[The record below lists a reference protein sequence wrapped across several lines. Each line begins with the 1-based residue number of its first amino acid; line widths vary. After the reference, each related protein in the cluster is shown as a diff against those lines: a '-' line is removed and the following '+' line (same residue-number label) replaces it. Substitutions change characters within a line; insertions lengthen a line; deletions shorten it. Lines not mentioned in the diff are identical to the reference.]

1 MASSVADPVTVLSHG
16 QACVNS
22 AVYQCEIVN
31 SNVGKS
37 LNHIHQMVLA
47 AGQTANKVYTFKDIF
62 KQDDH
67 VDFIKSMDK
76 EIAACKKRKH
86 WEVV

>member
-22 AVYQCEIVN
+22 AIYQCEIIN
-31 SNVGKS
+31 TNFDKS
-37 LNHIHQMVLA
+37 QNLIHHMVLA
-47 AGQTANKVYTFKDIF
+47 VGQTANKIYTFKDML

-67 VDFIKSMDK
+67 VDFSKAMDK
-76 EIAACKKRKH
+76 ETAAREKRKH
-86 WEVV
+86 